1 MEVSN
6 YLSNA
11 EKYVYLE
18 RCDVSAKTL
27 FEDLQKHID
36 LLLVTGQ
43 SSPRLVLILGFQEE
57 ETLKT
62 EIC

>member
-27 FEDLQKHID
+27 LEDLQKHID

-43 SSPRLVLILGFQEE
+43 SSPRLVLILGLQEE

-62 EIC
+62 EIF

>member
-27 FEDLQKHID
+27 LEDLQKHVD

-43 SSPRLVLILGFQEE
+43 SSPRLVLILRLQEQ

-62 EIC
+62 EIL